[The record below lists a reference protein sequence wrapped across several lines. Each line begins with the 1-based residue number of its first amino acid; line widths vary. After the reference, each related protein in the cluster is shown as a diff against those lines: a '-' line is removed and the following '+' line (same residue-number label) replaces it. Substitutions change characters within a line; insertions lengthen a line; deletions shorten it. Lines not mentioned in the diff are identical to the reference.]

1 MAAFATTARWRVLL
15 ADDHAMV
22 REGLAALIN
31 AQHDM
36 EVVGHAR
43 CGREAVEMA
52 EQLRPHVVLLDVSM
66 PLGGGIEAAE
76 KIHHARPEIR
86 LLALTRHGDQGCLRR
101 MIRAGAH
108 GYLVKRAAGGALIGA
123 IRTVA
128 DGGAYVDAA
137 LVSVL
142 LASATKL
149 PGHAGQERPQPP
161 LSEREEQVLR
171 LVAWGKSNK
180 EISTQLGISVKTVEC
195 YKAGAL
201 DKLKLRGRTDIVR
214 HALAE
219 KWFNED
225 DDLE

>member
-1 MAAFATTARWRVLL
+1 MAALATTARWRVLL

-22 REGLAALIN
+22 REGLAVLIG
-31 AQHDM
+31 AQPDM

-43 CGREAVEMA
+43 SGREAVEMA
-52 EQLRPHVVLLDVSM
+52 EQLRPHVAVLDVSM

-76 KIHHARPEIR
+76 KIHLACPEVR
-86 LLALTRHGDQGCLRR
+86 LLALTRHGDPGYLRR

-108 GYLVKRAAGGALIGA
+108 GYVVKRAAGEALIGA

-128 DGGAYVDAA
+128 DGGAYFDSA
-137 LVSVL
+137 LAGVL
-142 LASATKL
+142 LASVTKL
-149 PGHAGQERPQPP
+149 PGRARQERPQPS

-180 EISTQLGISVKTVEC
+180 EIGAQLGISVKTVEC

-201 DKLKLRGRTDIVR
+201 DKLRLRSRADIVR
-214 HALAE
+214 HALVE

-225 DDLE
+225 DDPE